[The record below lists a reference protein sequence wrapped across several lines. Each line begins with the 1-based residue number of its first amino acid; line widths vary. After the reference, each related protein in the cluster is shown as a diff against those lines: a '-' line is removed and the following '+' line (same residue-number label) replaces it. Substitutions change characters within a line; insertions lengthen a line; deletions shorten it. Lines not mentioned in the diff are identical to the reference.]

1 MHKHAK
7 PFAAVAL
14 GFTAA
19 VVVGCATLSP
29 ASKPAITH
37 VPFGQMPDGRPVE
50 IYTLRNAQGAE
61 ARIMTYGGIVQS
73 LFVPDQ
79 QGNFEDVVLGYDHLE
94 EYLVK
99 NRYFGALIGRY
110 ANRIAGG
117 RFTLEGKTYT
127 VTTNNGGNALHGGR
141 VGFDKVLWQVEK
153 AEVSRAG
160 AEIQLSY
167 LSKDGEEGFPGD
179 LKVQARYLFTD
190 LNELKLEFLATTD
203 RATVINLSH
212 HSYFNLAGQGS
223 GDVLGH
229 VVTIIGDWTT
239 LLGTNQIPTG
249 EFAKV
254 AGTPFD
260 FRQPTAIGARINDP
274 DPVLQKAQGYDHN
287 WVIDKPL
294 GQFGLQARIVDPDSR
309 RVLEVWS
316 DEPGLQFYTGNFLN
330 GTITGKGGVVYRQHA
345 GLCLEPQHYPD
356 SPNHPNFPSVVLQP
370 GQTFR
375 STIVYKLGVQSLHGP
390 SK

>member
-1 MHKHAK
+1 M
-7 PFAAVAL
+7 L

-19 VVVGCATLSP
+19 VVVGCTTLFPTAKST
-29 ASKPAITH
+29 ITH
-37 VPFGQMPDGRPVE
+37 APFGQMPDGRPVE
-50 IYTLRNAQGAE
+50 IYTLRNARGAE

-73 LFVPDQ
+73 LSVPDKN
-79 QGNFEDVVLGYDHLE
+79 GNFADVVLGYDHLQG
-94 EYLVK
+94 YLVK
-99 NRYFGALIGRY
+99 NPYFGALVGRY
-110 ANRIAGG
+110 ANRIAAGK
-117 RFTLEGKTYT
+117 FTLEGQAYT

-141 VGFDKVLWQVEK
+141 VGFDKVLWQVEQ
-153 AEVSRAG
+153 AAVGPEG

-167 LSKDGEEGFPGD
+167 LSKDGEEGFPGN
-179 LKVQARYLFTD
+179 LKVHARYVFTD
-190 LNELKLEFLATTD
+190 RNELKLEFSATTD

-229 VVTIIGDWTT
+229 VVTIYSDTITP
-239 LLGTNQIPTG
+239 LGTNQIPTG

-260 FRQPTAIGARINDP
+260 FRQPTAIGARINVP
-274 DPVLQKAQGYDHN
+274 DPALQQARGYDHN
-287 WVIDKPL
+287 WVINKPL
-294 GQFGLQARIVDPDSR
+294 GQFGLLARVVEPGSR

-330 GTITGKGGVVYRQHA
+330 NTITGKSGAVYQQHA

-356 SPNHPNFPSVVLQP
+356 SPNKPQFPPVVLQP

-375 STIVYKLGVQSLHGP
+375 STIVYKFGAQ
-390 SK
+390 